1 MCTQVEKARKE
12 LEKCEKDVSV
22 KTDRM
27 TEAQKKYDAA
37 VDRLNIAQNEF
48 AKLEDVKD
56 DYINNRKTED
66 ESKRYYAQVN
76 DTKREMDRSLDD
88 SDRKKKR
95 LQETEKELKL
105 ACEKAEE
112 RKIYLESVQKTA
124 DEETKKRAKE
134 LKIKW
139 TAFFFKYSF
148 DDEVFESAVSIFSRE
163 ELRYIEETLKEAH
176 DSASMLAVGDNNV
189 IRAYTGGKYTAVI
202 TYEDRHIISI
212 QSM

>member
-1 MCTQVEKARKE
+1 
-12 LEKCEKDVSV
+12 
-22 KTDRM
+22 M

-37 VDRLNIAQNEF
+37 VDRLNIAQNDF

-76 DTKREMDRSLDD
+76 DTKREMDRSLGD

-112 RKIYLESVQKTA
+112 RRIYLESVQKTA
-124 DEETKKRAKE
+124 DEETKKEQRN
-134 LKIKW
+134 
-139 TAFFFKYSF
+139 
-148 DDEVFESAVSIFSRE
+148 
-163 ELRYIEETLKEAH
+163 LR
-176 DSASMLAVGDNNV
+176 
-189 IRAYTGGKYTAVI
+189 
-202 TYEDRHIISI
+202 
-212 QSM
+212 

>member
-1 MCTQVEKARKE
+1 
-12 LEKCEKDVSV
+12 
-22 KTDRM
+22 
-27 TEAQKKYDAA
+27 
-37 VDRLNIAQNEF
+37 
-48 AKLEDVKD
+48 
-56 DYINNRKTED
+56 
-66 ESKRYYAQVN
+66 
-76 DTKREMDRSLDD
+76 MDRSLGD

-112 RKIYLESVQKTA
+112 RKIYIESVKKTA

-212 QSM
+212 HSM

>member
-1 MCTQVEKARKE
+1 M
-12 LEKCEKDVSV
+12 S
-22 KTDRM
+22 
-27 TEAQKKYDAA
+27 
-37 VDRLNIAQNEF
+37 
-48 AKLEDVKD
+48 KD

-124 DEETKKRAKE
+124 DEETKKEQRN
-134 LKIKW
+134 
-139 TAFFFKYSF
+139 
-148 DDEVFESAVSIFSRE
+148 
-163 ELRYIEETLKEAH
+163 LR
-176 DSASMLAVGDNNV
+176 
-189 IRAYTGGKYTAVI
+189 
-202 TYEDRHIISI
+202 
-212 QSM
+212 

>member
-1 MCTQVEKARKE
+1 MCNQVEKARKE

-37 VDRLNIAQNEF
+37 MDRLNIAQNDF

-88 SDRKKKR
+88 SDRKKKDFR
-95 LQETEKELKL
+95 RQ
-105 ACEKAEE
+105 
-112 RKIYLESVQKTA
+112 RK
-124 DEETKKRAKE
+124 
-134 LKIKW
+134 
-139 TAFFFKYSF
+139 
-148 DDEVFESAVSIFSRE
+148 
-163 ELRYIEETLKEAH
+163 
-176 DSASMLAVGDNNV
+176 N
-189 IRAYTGGKYTAVI
+189 
-202 TYEDRHIISI
+202 
-212 QSM
+212 